1 MVIKLGKVYET
12 RHVFMAIA
20 IVVLLISP
28 ILLLIIPSA
37 VADTLYF
44 SPDNWGV
51 IVPGEGY
58 IAYIIAF
65 LFLLLAPAILFFL
78 DIKKISIIFSIIFV
92 LTSGVFFY
100 HASLTYIALSNDT
113 ISFKTLFSQEQHTY
127 PWKEIEKAVYYDRL
141 PGDGFPEFEF
151 FFNDGNSLKLTET
164 GHVKELSGGI
174 RSMANVEYIGAEK
187 D

>member
-1 MVIKLGKVYET
+1 MEKVYET
-12 RHVFMAIA
+12 RHVYMAIA

-28 ILLLIIPSA
+28 ILLLIIPSN

-51 IVPGEGY
+51 IVPGKGY
-58 IAYIIAF
+58 VAYIIAF
-65 LFLLLAPAILFFL
+65 LFLLLAPATLFFL
-78 DIKKISIIFSIIFV
+78 DIKRISIIFSLIFL

-100 HASLTYIALSNDT
+100 YASLTYTALSNDS
-113 ISFKTLFSQEQHTY
+113 ISFRTLFSQEQHIY
-127 PWKEIEKAVYYDRL
+127 LWEEIDKAFYYDRL
-141 PGDGFPEFEF
+141 PGDGFPEFVF
-151 FFNDGNSLKLTET
+151 IFIDGNRLRLTEN

-174 RSMANVEYIGAEK
+174 RSMANVEYIGV

>member
-1 MVIKLGKVYET
+1 
-12 RHVFMAIA
+12 MAIA

-58 IAYIIAF
+58 VAYIIAF

-78 DIKKISIIFSIIFV
+78 DIKWISIIFSIIFV
-92 LTSGVFFY
+92 LASSVSFY
-100 HASLTYIALSNDT
+100 YAALTYTALSNDS
-113 ISFKTLFSQEQHTY
+113 ISFRTLFSHEKHTY
-127 PWKEIEKAVYYDRL
+127 PWEEVEKAFYYDRL

-151 FFNDGNSLKLTET
+151 FFLDGNSMKLTEN